1 MQTND
6 VLMQPTSWCSLRAD
20 LLFRHFA
27 ERLGAKP
34 ASSLLE
40 RATQRKCRGGVF
52 VDRDPRGLSGSLL
65 SRSADNFTL
74 CAIATDFTLLSE
86 TSGKLLHLI
95 SRR

>member
-6 VLMQPTSWCSLRAD
+6 VLMRPTSWCSLRAD

-52 VDRDPRGLSGSLL
+52 VDGGSLGIL
-65 SRSADNFTL
+65 GDL
-74 CAIATDFTLLSE
+74 CSVALQTIFSVCTGILL
-86 TSGKLLHLI
+86 LLPL
-95 SRR
+95 